1 MPINLPKK
9 EFKIIRVLIVDD
21 SSLIRKILT
30 QILKTDP
37 EIEVIGAA
45 HNPYEARQMI
55 YELKPDVMTLDI
67 EMPRMDGLTFLDALM
82 KHWPIRTLV
91 FSSLTE
97 KNSSLILSAYE
108 RGAIDVMAKPSIDI
122 NAGVELLSIEL
133 IERVKA
139 VARAKLDPPRSI
151 IFKNK
156 SSKIIS
162 TKLSLE
168 KTTHQILAIASST
181 GGTEALKVVLTQL
194 PSDIPGILIVQHMPP
209 VFTKA
214 YAQNLSKICSFEVK
228 EAENGD
234 RVLPGRA
241 LLAPGDFHMEL
252 TRSGAFYYV
261 KLHQEAKRNGTRP
274 SADYLLNSVAKYA
287 GKNALG
293 VILTGMGKDGT
304 EGLVAMKEAGS
315 YNIAQDEETCVV
327 FGMPKSAIQAGAI
340 HEVCPLE
347 KIPYQILREFK
358 KRSINSSST

>member
-1 MPINLPKK
+1 MTKNLLKK
-9 EFKIIRVLIVDD
+9 ETKIIRVLIVDD
-21 SSLIRKILT
+21 SSMIRKMLT
-30 QILKTDP
+30 QILSSDP
-37 EIEVIGAA
+37 DIEVVGAA
-45 HNPYEARQMI
+45 PNPYEARQMI

-67 EMPRMDGLTFLDALM
+67 EMPRMDGLTFLDAIM
-82 KHWPIRTLV
+82 KHWPLRTLV

-108 RGAIDVMAKPSIDI
+108 RGAIDVMSKPSIDI
-122 NAGVELLSIEL
+122 NEGVHSLSIEL

-139 VARAKLDPPRSI
+139 VARAKLTPPRSI
-151 IFKNK
+151 IFKNT
-156 SSKIIS
+156 SPKIVNAP
-162 TKLSLE
+162 LSLE

-181 GGTEALKVVLTQL
+181 GGTEALKTILTQL

-214 YAQNLSKICSFEVK
+214 FAQNLSKICSFEVK
-228 EAENGD
+228 EAENGE
-234 RVLPGRA
+234 RVLPGKA

-261 KLHQEAKRNGTRP
+261 KLHQEERVNGTRP

-293 VILTGMGKDGT
+293 VVLTGMGKDGT
-304 EGLVAMKEAGS
+304 EGLVAMKKAGS

-340 HEVCPLE
+340 NEVCPLD
-347 KIPYQILREFK
+347 KIASKILHEFK
-358 KRSINSSST
+358 KRSIK